1 MSRNT
6 KEAMPNNEQQETE
19 EQKIPVD
26 GFQQVVEMLKVADPA
41 FRDSLLKRLAV
52 RDKSLAASLK
62 RDLVSR

>member
-52 RDKSLAASLK
+52 RDKSLADSLK